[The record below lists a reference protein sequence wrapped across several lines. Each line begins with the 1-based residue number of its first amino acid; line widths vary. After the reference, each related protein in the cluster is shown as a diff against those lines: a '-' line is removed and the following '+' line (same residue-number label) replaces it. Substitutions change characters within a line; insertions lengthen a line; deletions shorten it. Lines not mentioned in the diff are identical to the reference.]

1 MISFVHF
8 KVGNQDFILDTN
20 VTQYIVNISSVK
32 FFSLAGNKK
41 DYVRG
46 LFVGRNNVTTLA
58 IRLSKYC
65 SIASEE
71 KDEKYLIA
79 FSNRYAIIVDEVVNV
94 FLADEKNFVISPVKS
109 KFVKR
114 IYKDGE
120 HGLLRELNLEYILSV
135 ISSIEIEK
143 SAK

>member
-1 MISFVHF
+1 MISYVHF
-8 KVGNQDFILDTN
+8 KVGNQDFILDSN
-20 VTQYIVNISSVK
+20 ITQYIVNLSNVK
-32 FFSLAGNKK
+32 FFSLLGNKK
-41 DYVRG
+41 DCVRG

-65 SIASEE
+65 SITSEE

-79 FSNRYAIIVDEVVNV
+79 FSNQYAIIVDEVVNV

-114 IYKDGE
+114 IYNDGE
-120 HGLLRELNLEYILSV
+120 RGLLRELNLEYILND